1 MSYYFGIGGEVWK
14 NTVVVDVGAPF
25 HQCLHIGTT
34 AATVDVDRPTVNAD
48 DAAIATANIELGED
62 VKASSER
69 TNTKAALQSQRWV
82 HRRTLTV
89 QSSMEGLAEM
99 LAQLCHSR
107 QRQHIWTETGLYFV
121 LPQLSPR
128 HPNFALLM

>member
-1 MSYYFGIGGEVWK
+1 MSYYFCIGGEVWK

-62 VKASSER
+62 VKASSGR
-69 TNTKAALQSQRWV
+69 TNTKAALQSQR
-82 HRRTLTV
+82 
-89 QSSMEGLAEM
+89 
-99 LAQLCHSR
+99 
-107 QRQHIWTETGLYFV
+107 
-121 LPQLSPR
+121 
-128 HPNFALLM
+128 